1 MEITTTEIM
10 VSAGVLI
17 LALVFYAIAD
27 SSGQPEKKDEDGPQ
41 ILDEDDFDE

>member
-27 SSGQPEKKDEDGPQ
+27 SSGQPEKKDEGPQ